1 LVIGGVPIA
10 TVDASIGRVD
20 RHPKAGDI
28 FDALRISDVSQE
40 KRR

>member
-10 TVDASIGRVD
+10 TVAVSIGGLV

-28 FDALRISDVSQE
+28 SDALRISDVPQE
-40 KRR
+40 KWR